1 MSRLIILALVLCIV
15 VPASG
20 QSIDT
25 TRTISVTGVGEIQVV
40 PDICVITAG
49 VVLENPSPVK
59 VMESL
64 ATKMNEIIKVLQQ
77 AGIKK
82 ENMTTSNLQLY
93 PVYDYQEGRQI
104 LKGYRAVENIT
115 VKSDVKDAGKI
126 LGEVVKAGANNIVG
140 IGFDYSRR
148 DTLEL
153 SAIELAMRDA
163 RVKAEKSLTGT
174 SYKIKGIKSI
184 NIQSVTPVI
193 PFVRAETMAKAA
205 SFEVPVE
212 EGEIKI
218 QTSVFVVFSFE

>member
-1 MSRLIILALVLCIV
+1 VSRLIILVSVLCIV

-49 VVLENPSPVK
+49 VVLKNPSPVK

>member
-1 MSRLIILALVLCIV
+1 MRRLIILALVLCIV

-64 ATKMNEIIKVLQQ
+64 ATKMNEITKVLQQ

-115 VKSDVKDAGKI
+115 VKPDVKDAGKI

>member
-1 MSRLIILALVLCIV
+1 VLCIV

-49 VVLENPSPVK
+49 VVLKNPSPVK

>member
-1 MSRLIILALVLCIV
+1 MSRLIILVSVLCIV

-49 VVLENPSPVK
+49 VVLKNPSPVK